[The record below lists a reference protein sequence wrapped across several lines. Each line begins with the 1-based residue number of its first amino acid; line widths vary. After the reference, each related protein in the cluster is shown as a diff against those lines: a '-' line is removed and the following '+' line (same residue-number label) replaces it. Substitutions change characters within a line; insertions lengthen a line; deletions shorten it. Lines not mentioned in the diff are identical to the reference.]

1 MIVSDEWLNGIPRK
15 GIVELEIFYTNM
27 GLELKVTCYT
37 GKEVW
42 YKNIFGT
49 WGDSTVFR

>member
-1 MIVSDEWLNGIPRK
+1 MSEVLT
-15 GIVELEIFYTNM
+15 Y
-27 GLELKVTCYT
+27 YT